1 MIKKI
6 KNQIYVL
13 SNYTFNMIGDYL
25 NENLKN
31 KEINNITVYENFD
44 QIDQALLNY
53 KKLKIKKIRYCY
65 NCL

>member
-53 KKLKIKKIRYCY
+53 KKTQ
-65 NCL
+65 N